1 MDASDG
7 ATVALEA
14 TDTGGDSDELP
25 AGPVLFGSPVRVA
38 TATTTAAATVP
49 VPRMAIRSQ
58 PTRRGSS
65 TCTSA
70 MTFFVSIV
78 PRLPYHLAVPAL
90 PVGTLTFLFTD
101 IEGSTR
107 LTDQLGDRFPEALE
121 AHHAILRRAIGA
133 NQGHEVSTEGDAFF
147 AVFPSAVDAVRA
159 TVDAQ
164 RALAAA
170 EWPDGLPVR
179 VRMGLHTGEGV
190 LGGDNYAGVDVNR
203 AARIAAAGH
212 GGQVLISDTTRAL
225 VQSKLPEGV
234 ELRDLG
240 EHRLKDLPEPEHLHQ
255 LVIPGLAA
263 DFPALRT
270 LDVVRTNLVAADTP
284 LIGRD
289 SEISEL
295 AELLLGTRLLTLTG
309 PGGIGKTRLSM
320 ELGGRTLDRFSDGV
334 YFVPLETFAERSPAA
349 VAIGQAVGTRAGA
362 ERDPE
367 EALIEQLS
375 TRQLLLILDNFE
387 QLIDVAPLVARMLG
401 AAGQLRVVVT
411 SRIPL
416 HLSGEQEY
424 PVAPLPVPA
433 AGEQALEEVSRI
445 DAVAL
450 FVERARRIRPDFH
463 LTDDN
468 ASAVAGI
475 CRRLDGLP
483 LAIELAAARIKIF
496 SPDAMLA
503 RLEAALP
510 LLGGGSVDLPA
521 RQRTLRGAIDWS
533 HQLLSEPEQALFRR
547 LSVFSGGWTVEAAEA
562 VAILDAGT
570 DLDVLEGLSALVD
583 QSLVR
588 PPTDGPGEP
597 RFEML
602 QLIREYAA
610 ERLGESGEEPI
621 IGHAHLEW
629 FTRLAE
635 SATTPLEEGDV
646 IWLDRLAREHD
657 NLRAALR
664 WSLAHGERE
673 MGLRL
678 AASIWRFWMQR
689 GHLREGH
696 EWFDRLLPSAED
708 AETVDPGVLAA
719 AHTAAGGIVYWQA
732 AVDDA
737 ETHYSAAYDL
747 DRRHARADRLGD
759 DLYNLAFVA
768 MLRGDYDLARQR
780 FMESGELFAAAGQSE
795 RLADTT
801 AARGALELRA
811 GTLEAARDFL
821 EEGRRMHLEQGNRAR
836 ATDNTMVLSN
846 VYFQLG
852 ETAKARDHI
861 RRALAGVRELGDVAR
876 LPLITDLAM
885 AMAVKEGRVADAL
898 RLGGAAAV
906 RREKLGGG
914 TPNFVVRTAE
924 VVAEARAALAAQ
936 GKADEADQAWAEG
949 EALDDDALV
958 ALIG

>member
-1 MDASDG
+1 
-7 ATVALEA
+7 
-14 TDTGGDSDELP
+14 
-25 AGPVLFGSPVRVA
+25 
-38 TATTTAAATVP
+38 VP
-49 VPRMAIRSQ
+49 S
-58 PTRRGSS
+58 
-65 TCTSA
+65 
-70 MTFFVSIV
+70 
-78 PRLPYHLAVPAL
+78 L

-107 LTDQLGDRFPEALE
+107 LLEQLGARFTEALE

-133 NQGHEVSTEGDAFF
+133 HQGHEVSTEGDAFF
-147 AVFPSAVDAVRA
+147 AVFPSAVDAVGA

-164 RALAAA
+164 QALAAG
-170 EWPDGLPVR
+170 EWPDALPIR

-212 GGQVLISDTTRAL
+212 GGQVLISDATRAL
-225 VQSKLPEGV
+225 VQSKMPEGV
-234 ELRDLG
+234 TLRDLG
-240 EHRLKDLPEPEHLHQ
+240 EHRLKDLREPEHLYQ
-255 LVIPGLAA
+255 LVMPGLAA
-263 DFPALRT
+263 EFPALRS

-289 SEISEL
+289 HELADL
-295 AELLLGTRLLTLTG
+295 AELLSRTRLLTLTG

-320 ELGGRTLDRFSDGV
+320 ELGGRALDRFSDGV
-334 YFVPLETFAERSPAA
+334 YFVPLETFAELSPAA
-349 VAIGQAVGTRAGA
+349 VAIGQAVGTRVAA

-367 EALIEQLS
+367 EALIDQLAG
-375 TRQLLLILDNFE
+375 RQLLLILDNFE
-387 QLIDVAPLVARMLG
+387 QLIAVAPLVARMLG
-401 AAGQLRVVVT
+401 AAGELRVVVT

-424 PVAPLPVPA
+424 PVAPLPVPS
-433 AGEQALEEVSRI
+433 AGELGVEELLRI

-450 FVERARRIRPDFH
+450 FVERARLIRPDFR

-468 ASAVAGI
+468 ASAVGGI

-496 SPDAMLA
+496 SPETMLA

-533 HQLLSEPEQALFRR
+533 YQLLNSGEQALFRR
-547 LSVFSGGWTVEAAEA
+547 LSVFSGGWTAEAAEG
-562 VAILDAGT
+562 VAILDPSA
-570 DLDVLEGLSALVD
+570 DLEIYDGLSTLVD

-588 PPTDGPGEP
+588 PPADGQGEP
-597 RFEML
+597 RFDML
-602 QLIREYAA
+602 QLIREYGT
-610 ERLGESGEEPI
+610 ERLAETDEAPI
-621 IGHAHLEW
+621 IGKAHLDW
-629 FTRLAE
+629 FTSAAE
-635 SATTPLEEGDV
+635 SAAKALEEGDV
-646 IWLDRLAREHD
+646 TWLDRLGHEHD

-664 WSLAHGERE
+664 WSLEHGQRE

-678 AASIWRFWMQR
+678 AAASWRFWMQR

-696 EWFDRLLPSAED
+696 EWFDRLLPSTEEADMVD
-708 AETVDPGVLAA
+708 AGVLAA
-719 AHTAAGGIVYWQA
+719 AHTAAGGIVYWQNNLEEA
-732 AVDDA
+732 DA
-737 ETHYSAAYDL
+737 HYSAAYDL
-747 DRRHARADRLGD
+747 DRRHDRADRLGD

-768 MLRGDYDLARQR
+768 MLHSDFDLARQR
-780 FMESGELFAAAGQSE
+780 FAESAELFAAAGQSD

-801 AARGALELRA
+801 AARGTVELRA

-852 ETAKARDHI
+852 ETATARDYI
-861 RRALAGVRELGDVAR
+861 RRALAGVRELRDVAR

-885 AMAVKEGRVADAL
+885 AMAMREGRLADVL
-898 RLGGAAAV
+898 RLGGAAAQ
-906 RREKLGGG
+906 RRVKLGGG
-914 TPNFVVRTAE
+914 TPNFVVNTAE
-924 VVAEARAALAAQ
+924 VVAEARAALTAQ
-936 GKADEADQAWAEG
+936 GSAEEADRAWADG
-949 EALDDDALV
+949 ETLDDDALV

>member
-1 MDASDG
+1 MSASG
-7 ATVALEA
+7 
-14 TDTGGDSDELP
+14 
-25 AGPVLFGSPVRVA
+25 
-38 TATTTAAATVP
+38 
-49 VPRMAIRSQ
+49 
-58 PTRRGSS
+58 
-65 TCTSA
+65 
-70 MTFFVSIV
+70 
-78 PRLPYHLAVPAL
+78 LPYHLAVPAL

-107 LTDQLGDRFPEALE
+107 LLEQLGARFSGGLE
-121 AHHAILRRAIGA
+121 AHHAILRKAIGA

-159 TVDAQ
+159 TVEAQ
-164 RALAAA
+164 QALAAA

-240 EHRLKDLPEPEHLHQ
+240 EHRLKDLREPEHLHQ

-270 LDVVRTNLVAADTP
+270 VDVARTNLVAADTP

-289 SEISEL
+289 RELAEL
-295 AELLLGTRLLTLTG
+295 AELLAHTRLLTLTG

-349 VAIGQAVGTRAGA
+349 VAIGQAMGTRAAA

-367 EALIEQLS
+367 EALMDQLAQ
-375 TRQLLLILDNFE
+375 RQLLLILDNFE
-387 QLIDVAPLVARMLG
+387 QMIGVAPLVARMLD

-411 SRIPL
+411 SRVPL

-424 PVAPLPVPA
+424 PVAPLPVPGE
-433 AGEQALEEVSRI
+433 GEQATDDLSRI

-450 FVERARRIRPDFH
+450 FVERARLVRPDFR

-496 SPDAMLA
+496 APPMMLA

-510 LLGGGSVDLPA
+510 MLAGGGVDLPA

-533 HQLLSEPEQALFRR
+533 YQLLSEPEQALFRR
-547 LSVFSGGWTVEAAEA
+547 LSVFSGGWTVEAAEQ
-562 VAILDAGT
+562 VAILDPAA
-570 DLDVLEGLSALVD
+570 DLEIYDGLSALVD

-588 PPTDGPGEP
+588 PPADGPGEP
-597 RFEML
+597 RFDML

-610 ERLGESGEEPI
+610 ERLAETDEAAVVARR
-621 IGHAHLEW
+621 HAEW
-629 FTRLAE
+629 VLALAE
-635 SATTPLEEGDV
+635 SATPALEGGLGVE
-646 IWLDRLAREHD
+646 WLDRLAAEHD
-657 NLRAALR
+657 NVRAALR
-664 WSLAHGERE
+664 WAVDNGERE
-673 MGLRL
+673 IGLRIGT
-678 AASIWRFWMQR
+678 AIWRFWQQR
-689 GHLREGH
+689 GHIPEGRS
-696 EWFDRLLPSAED
+696 WFERLIPGPGEADSID
-708 AETVDPGVLAA
+708 AGVLAA
-719 AHTAAGGIVYWQA
+719 AHTAAGGVVYWQN
-732 AVDDA
+732 
-737 ETHYSAAYDL
+737 DL
-747 DRRHARADRLGD
+747 DPAEAHYLAALELDRQHGRADRIGD

-768 MLRGDYDLARQR
+768 MLRLDLDIARQR
-780 FMESGELFAAAGQSE
+780 ITDSSKAFAAEGQSE
-795 RLADTT
+795 RLADSTSVH
-801 AARGALELRA
+801 GALEMRA
-811 GTLEAARDFL
+811 GNLTLARDL
-821 EEGRRMHLEQGNRAR
+821 MEEGRRLHLEQANRAR
-836 ATDNTMVLSN
+836 ATDTTMVLSN
-846 VYFQLG
+846 IYLRLG
-852 ETAKARDHI
+852 EVEKAREYL
-861 RRALAGVRELGDVAR
+861 RTGTSAVREMRDVAR
-876 LPLITDLAM
+876 FPFALDLGGAQ
-885 AMAVKEGRVADAL
+885 AVSDGRPADAL
-898 RLGGAAAV
+898 RLLAAAV
-906 RREKLGGG
+906 RRRAQVGAG
-914 TPNFVVRTAE
+914 TPNFVVDADD
-924 VVAEARAALAAQ
+924 VIAKARAALAEQ
-936 GKADEADQAWAEG
+936 GAADDADKAWAEG
-949 EALDDDALV
+949 ETLDDDALV

>member
-1 MDASDG
+1 
-7 ATVALEA
+7 
-14 TDTGGDSDELP
+14 
-25 AGPVLFGSPVRVA
+25 
-38 TATTTAAATVP
+38 
-49 VPRMAIRSQ
+49 
-58 PTRRGSS
+58 
-65 TCTSA
+65 
-70 MTFFVSIV
+70 
-78 PRLPYHLAVPAL
+78 VPAL

-107 LTDQLGDRFPEALE
+107 LLQLLGDRFPEALE
-121 AHHAILRRAIGA
+121 AHHAILRGAIGA
-133 NQGHEVSTEGDAFF
+133 HQGHEVSTEGDAFF

-159 TVDAQ
+159 SVGAQ
-164 RALAAA
+164 QALAAA
-170 EWPDGLPVR
+170 EWPDGLLVR

-212 GGQVLISDTTRAL
+212 GGQVVISDATRAL
-225 VQSKLPEGV
+225 VQSKLPDGV

-240 EHRLKDLPEPEHLHQ
+240 EHRLKDLRDPEHLHQ
-255 LVIPGLAA
+255 LVIPGLSA

-270 LDVVRTNLVAADTP
+270 VDVVRTNLVAADTP

-289 SEISEL
+289 HELTEL

-349 VAIGQAVGTRAGA
+349 VAIGQAVGSRAGA

-367 EALIEQLS
+367 EALIDQLA

-387 QLIDVAPLVARMLG
+387 QLIDVAQLVARMLG

-424 PVAPLPVPA
+424 PVAPLPVPSA
-433 AGEQALEEVSRI
+433 EEHQGVDEVSRI

-450 FVERARRIRPDFH
+450 FVERARRIRPDFR

-468 ASAVAGI
+468 AGAVAGI

-496 SPDAMLA
+496 SPEMMLA

-533 HQLLSEPEQALFRR
+533 YQLLSEGEQALFRR

-562 VAILDAGT
+562 VAILDPGT
-570 DLDVLEGLSALVD
+570 DLEILDGLSALVD

-588 PPTDGPGEP
+588 PPAEGPGEP
-597 RFEML
+597 RFDML

-610 ERLGESGEEPI
+610 ERLAETDEAAVVARR
-621 IGHAHLEW
+621 HAEW
-629 FTRLAE
+629 VLALTE
-635 SATTPLEEGDV
+635 SAKSSLEAGSGVE
-646 IWLDRLAREHD
+646 WLDRLTAEHD
-657 NLRAALR
+657 NVRAALR
-664 WSLAHGERE
+664 WAVDNGERE
-673 MGLRL
+673 IGLRI
-678 AASIWRFWMQR
+678 ASAIWRFWQQR
-689 GHLREGH
+689 GHLREGRA
-696 EWFDRLLPSAED
+696 WFDRLFPSAEEANAVD
-708 AETVDPGVLAA
+708 AGVLAA
-719 AHTAAGGIVYWQA
+719 AHTAAGGIVYWQN

-737 ETHYSAAYDL
+737 EAHYLAAHDL
-747 DRRHARADRLGD
+747 DRRHDRADRLGD
-759 DLYNLAFVA
+759 DLYNLAFIA

-780 FMESGELFAAAGQSE
+780 FSESAELFAAAGQSE

-801 AARGALELRA
+801 AARGTVELRA

-852 ETAKARDHI
+852 ETATARENI
-861 RRALAGVRELGDVAR
+861 RRALAGIRELHDVAR
-876 LPLITDLAM
+876 LPLILDLAM
-885 AMAVKEGRVADAL
+885 AMAMKEGRFTDAL
-898 RLGGAAAV
+898 RLGGAAAL
-906 RREKLGGG
+906 RRAKMGGG
-914 TPNFVVRTAE
+914 TPNFVVNTAE
-924 VVAEARAALAAQ
+924 VIAEARAALAAQ
-936 GKADEADQAWAEG
+936 GLADEADQAWAEG
-949 EALDDDALV
+949 ETMDDDALV

>member
-1 MDASDG
+1 
-7 ATVALEA
+7 
-14 TDTGGDSDELP
+14 
-25 AGPVLFGSPVRVA
+25 
-38 TATTTAAATVP
+38 
-49 VPRMAIRSQ
+49 
-58 PTRRGSS
+58 
-65 TCTSA
+65 
-70 MTFFVSIV
+70 
-78 PRLPYHLAVPAL
+78 VPAL

-107 LTDQLGDRFPEALE
+107 LTDRLGDRFPQALE
-121 AHHAILRRAIGA
+121 AHHAILRSAIGA

-159 TVDAQ
+159 TVAAQ
-164 RALAAA
+164 QALAAA

-212 GGQVLISDTTRAL
+212 GGQVLISDATRAL

-240 EHRLKDLPEPEHLHQ
+240 EHRLKDLKDPEHLHQ
-255 LVIPGLAA
+255 LVMPGLAA

-289 SEISEL
+289 HEL
-295 AELLLGTRLLTLTG
+295 AELADLLARSRLLTLTG

-320 ELGGRTLDRFSDGV
+320 ELGGRELERFSDGV
-334 YFVPLETFAERSPAA
+334 YFVELETFAERSPAA
-349 VAIGQAVGTRAGA
+349 VAIGQAVGTKAAA

-367 EALIEQLS
+367 EALCDGLAQ
-375 TRQLLLILDNFE
+375 RQLLLILDNFE
-387 QLIDVAPLVARMLG
+387 QLIGVAPLVARMLD
-401 AAGQLRVVVT
+401 AAVQLRVVVT

-433 AGEQALEEVSRI
+433 AGEQGVEELSRI

-450 FVERARRIRPDFH
+450 FVERARLVRPDFR

-496 SPDAMLA
+496 APPQILA
-503 RLEAALP
+503 RLEDALP
-510 LLGGGSVDLPA
+510 MLAGGAVDLPA

-533 HQLLSEPEQALFRR
+533 YQLLSPQEQALFRR
-547 LSVFSGGWTVEAAEA
+547 LSVFSGGWTVEAAEQ
-562 VAILDAGT
+562 VAILDPAA
-570 DLDVLEGLSALVD
+570 DLEIYDGLSALVD

-588 PPTDGPGEP
+588 PPAEGPGEP

-610 ERLGESGEEPI
+610 ERLAESDEAAV
-621 IGHAHLEW
+621 IGKAHLDW
-629 FTRLAE
+629 FMKLAE
-635 SATTPLEEGDV
+635 SATKPLEEGDV
-646 IWLDRLAREHD
+646 TWHDRIASEHD

-664 WSLAHGERE
+664 WSLEHGQRER
-673 MGLRL
+673 GLRL
-678 AASIWRFWMQR
+678 AAAIWRFWMQR
-689 GHLREGH
+689 GHLREGR
-696 EWFDRLLPSAED
+696 EWFDRLLPSAEEAD
-708 AETVDPGVLAA
+708 TVDAGVLAA
-719 AHTAAGGIVYWQA
+719 AHTAAGGVVYWQNA
-732 AVDDA
+732 TDEA
-737 ETHYSAAYDL
+737 EAHYSAAYDL
-747 DRRHARADRLGD
+747 DRRHDRADRLGD

-768 MLRGDYDLARQR
+768 LLRNDFDLARKR
-780 FMESGELFAAAGQSE
+780 FTESDELFVAAGQSE

-801 AARGALELRA
+801 AARGAMEMRA
-811 GTLEAARDFL
+811 GSLEVARDFL
-821 EEGRRMHLEQGNRAR
+821 EEGRRLHLEQGNRAR
-836 ATDNTMVLSN
+836 ALDNTMVLSN

-852 ETAKARDHI
+852 ETSTARDYM
-861 RRALAGVRELGDVAR
+861 RRAVAGIRELHDTAR
-876 LPLITDLAM
+876 LPLVLDLAAAV
-885 AMAVKEGRVADAL
+885 AMREGRSADAL
-898 RLGGAAAV
+898 RLGGAAAH
-906 RREKLGGG
+906 RRAQVGGG
-914 TPNFVVRTAE
+914 TPNFVVNTPKLI
-924 VVAEARAALAAQ
+924 AEARAALTAQ
-936 GKADEADQAWAEG
+936 GGADAADNAWAEG
-949 EALDDDALV
+949 ETMDEAALA